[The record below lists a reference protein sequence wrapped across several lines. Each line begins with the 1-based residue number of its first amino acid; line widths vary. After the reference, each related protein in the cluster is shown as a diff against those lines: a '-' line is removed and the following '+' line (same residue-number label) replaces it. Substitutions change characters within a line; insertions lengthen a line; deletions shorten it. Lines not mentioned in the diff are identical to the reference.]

1 VVELSRLSCLSGVVE
16 LSVARGCSVKLAN
29 RPPAHTGRLPRI
41 LLALCFRDFGTLWP
55 SLVGFFGYFLGAFF
69 GYFLG
74 AFFGYFLGAFLTTFW
89 SVLRSSLLR
98 RHLAGF
104 ATIYSPFL
112 EFWVGFFW
120 LLFCG
125 LFLTTFWSVLR
136 SSLLRR
142 HLAGFATIYGPFF
155 GGFYVGGGTFHR
167 TLVLVT

>member
-1 VVELSRLSCLSGVVE
+1 VELSRLSCLSGVVE

-104 ATIYSPFL
+104 ATIY
-112 EFWVGFFW
+112 
-120 LLFCG
+120 
-125 LFLTTFWSVLR
+125 
-136 SSLLRR
+136 
-142 HLAGFATIYGPFF
+142 GPFF

>member
-74 AFFGYFLGAFLTTFW
+74 AFLTTFW

-104 ATIYSPFL
+104 ATIYSPFFGVL
-112 EFWVGFFW
+112 GGIFLVTFLWTFFDHFLVGFK
-120 LLFCG
+120 
-125 LFLTTFWSVLR
+125 V
-136 SSLLRR
+136 
-142 HLAGFATIYGPFF
+142 FAAT
-155 GGFYVGGGTFHR
+155 
-167 TLVLVT
+167 